1 VKRGWL
7 AAVPATAVRGIK
19 RRIKRSPAAWAVVRK
34 LRMLTGS
41 LRG

>member
-1 VKRGWL
+1 MRGRL
-7 AAVPATAVRGIK
+7 AAMATLAFRNVK